1 MQIRT
6 RRAGLSLG
14 LALAL
19 LVPALPAFAEFKLAV
34 VDQRRAL
41 LSSEGGKAAESTLS
55 QLEDKKKKELEPRS
69 GRCKKM
75 QEDIEAQ
82 RFVLS
87 DEAIQERM
95 IEFQSCQRDLERD
108 FQAAKDEIAVQN
120 AAARAVGEEARG
132 GGEGDRQDKGFDLV
146 STARRRAFVLD
157 RLRRHHR
164 ARDQEAE
171 RELRTGSDM
180 DKLPMGIGQFAS
192 CCRTA
197 IRC

>member
-6 RRAGLSLG
+6 RRAGMSLG

-19 LVPALPAFAEFKLAV
+19 FVPALPAFAEFKLAV

-41 LSSEGGKAAESTLS
+41 LSSEGGKSAESTLS

-69 GRCKKM
+69 GKCKKM

-87 DEAIQERM
+87 DEAMQERM

-108 FQAAKDEIAVQN
+108 FQAAKDELAVQN
-120 AAARAVGEEARG
+120 RKLLAPLAKKLEEAVKEIG
-132 GGEGDRQDKGFDLV
+132 KDKGFDLV
-146 STARRRAFVLD
+146 LD
-157 RLRRHHR
+157 RSTPGVLYSTDS
-164 ARDQEAE
+164 ADIT
-171 RELRTGSDM
+171 ELVIK
-180 DKLPMGIGQFAS
+180 KLNEN
-192 CCRTA
+192 
-197 IRC
+197 

>member
-1 MQIRT
+1 MQTRT
-6 RRAGLSLG
+6 RTAGMSLG

-19 LVPALPAFAEFKLAV
+19 FVPALPAYAEFKLAV

-69 GRCKKM
+69 ARCKKL
-75 QEDIEAQ
+75 QEDVEAQ

-108 FQAAKDEIAVQN
+108 FQAARDEIAVQERKLLAPIAKKLEEVVN
-120 AAARAVGEEARG
+120 AIGKEK
-132 GGEGDRQDKGFDLV
+132 QFDLI
-146 STARRRAFVLD
+146 LD
-157 RLRRHHR
+157 RSTPGVLYAPDALDVTDLVIKRLN
-164 ARDQEAE
+164 E
-171 RELRTGSDM
+171 
-180 DKLPMGIGQFAS
+180 K
-192 CCRTA
+192 
-197 IRC
+197 

>member
-19 LVPALPAFAEFKLAV
+19 FAPALPAFADFKLAV

-41 LSSEGGKAAESTLS
+41 LSSEGGKAAETTLS

-69 GRCKKM
+69 SRCKKL
-75 QEDIEAQ
+75 QEEVEAQ

-108 FQAAKDEIAVQN
+108 FQAAKDELAVQN
-120 AAARAVGEEARG
+120 RKLLAPLAKKLEEAVKEIG
-132 GGEGDRQDKGFDLV
+132 KAKGFDLV
-146 STARRRAFVLD
+146 LD
-157 RLRRHHR
+157 RSTPGVIYSTDSL
-164 ARDQEAE
+164 DIT
-171 RELRTGSDM
+171 ELVIKR
-180 DKLPMGIGQFAS
+180 LNEN
-192 CCRTA
+192 
-197 IRC
+197 

>member
-6 RRAGLSLG
+6 RRAGMSLG

-19 LVPALPAFAEFKLAV
+19 LVPALPALAEVKLAV
-34 VDQRRAL
+34 VDTRRAVI
-41 LSSEGGKAAESTLS
+41 SSEGGKSAESTLS

-69 GRCKKM
+69 GKCKKL

-108 FQAAKDEIAVQN
+108 FQAAKDELAVQN
-120 AAARAVGEEARG
+120 RKLLAPLMKKLEEAVKEIG
-132 GGEGDRQDKGFDLV
+132 KDKGFDLV
-146 STARRRAFVLD
+146 LERSNSGILFSTEALD
-157 RLRRHHR
+157 ITDLVIK
-164 ARDQEAE
+164 
-171 RELRTGSDM
+171 
-180 DKLPMGIGQFAS
+180 KLNEN
-192 CCRTA
+192 
-197 IRC
+197 